1 MTASR
6 ASILASIQQSLK
18 TARHL
23 PEAPQVVLAP
33 TPPAPTIDVLAAAFA
48 AELERLSGTFMT
60 LPQYEIAPWLVGL
73 LKERGVNDLLA
84 WQAEALPVPGVL
96 EALRENGINI
106 LDGQVPAAEPGRT
119 EALARIETVKV
130 GLTG

>member
-6 ASILASIQQSLK
+6 ASVLASIKQSLK

-23 PEAPQVVLAP
+23 PEAPKVVLASP
-33 TPPAPTIDVLAAAFA
+33 PPAFDVGALAATFA

-60 LPQYEIAPWLVGL
+60 LPAFEIAPWLAGL

-84 WQAEALPVPGVL
+84 WQADALPVPGVL
-96 EALRENGINI
+96 AALREM
-106 LDGQVPAAEPGRT
+106 
-119 EALARIETVKV
+119 
-130 GLTG
+130 LTSFSG